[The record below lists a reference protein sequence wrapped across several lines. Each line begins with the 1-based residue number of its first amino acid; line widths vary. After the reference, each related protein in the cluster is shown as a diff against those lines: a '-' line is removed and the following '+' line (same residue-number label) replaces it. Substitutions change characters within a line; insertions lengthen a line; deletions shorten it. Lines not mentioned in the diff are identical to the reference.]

1 MQAAD
6 MEEIVEEPMAQV
18 EAVEEVAAEPT
29 QAGAVEEAAAEPMQ
43 AETAEEAVTEPVVAQ
58 AETAK
63 ETVEEPVQAGAIEQA
78 VAEPVQAETV
88 EKAAVKLAQKDTA
101 EEVSAESAQPSRF
114 DALIAKAEELVR
126 EGKYNYA
133 ARIAEACLELAPP
146 SQRKRADI
154 MLLECLVLS
163 NKIEQAR
170 KKWLEVLNKM
180 YILEPNDKLKLKE
193 ILQKL
198 NFSQKQVS

>member
-1 MQAAD
+1 MAVTTESVQTEADEEAVIVPVQAA
-6 MEEIVEEPMAQV
+6 
-18 EAVEEVAAEPT
+18 AA
-29 QAGAVEEAAAEPMQ
+29 EEAAAEP
-43 AETAEEAVTEPVVAQ
+43 AQ
-58 AETAK
+58 AS
-63 ETVEEPVQAGAIEQA
+63 AIEED
-78 VAEPVQAETV
+78 VIETTQTEADEEV
-88 EKAAVKLAQKDTA
+88 TT

-114 DALIAKAEELVR
+114 DSLIAKVEELVK

-146 SQRKRADI
+146 SERKRADI

-193 ILQKL
+193 ILEKL
-198 NFSQKQVS
+198 NHSQKQVS